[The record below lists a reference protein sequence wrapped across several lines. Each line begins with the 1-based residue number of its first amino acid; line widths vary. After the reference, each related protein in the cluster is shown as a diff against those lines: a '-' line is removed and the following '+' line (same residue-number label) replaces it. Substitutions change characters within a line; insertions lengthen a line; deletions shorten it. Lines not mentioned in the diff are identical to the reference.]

1 MGRNVAAMG
10 YRVEELARRCGLTVD
25 TIRFYQTRG
34 LLPPPAREGRHA
46 VYDDAHVER
55 LERIRA
61 LKEQGFR
68 LELIRR
74 TLDGELDVAE
84 QALAGALAADAG
96 SGEQAEPLT
105 REQLAQR
112 AGVPDTL
119 LEALEREGLLVP
131 GADEPA
137 PYDTGDLAA
146 VQAGS
151 ALLEAGLPLSELLAL
166 AREHDQAMRA
176 VAERAV
182 DLFARF
188 VRDPALGRAGGEP
201 DTGQAPARPG
211 EDGAGGAGEPGA
223 ASRAGDHHAASP
235 AGDHDAASPTGDYDA
250 ASPTDDH
257 DAEAVAEHVV
267 GALQATLPAA
277 TAIVAHHFRRRLL
290 AAARARLEGA

>member
-1 MGRNVAAMG
+1 MG

-211 EDGAGGAGEPGA
+211 EDGAGGP
-223 ASRAGDHHAASP
+223 ASR
-235 AGDHDAASPTGDYDA
+235 AGDHDAASPNGDHGAVSPTGDHDA
-250 ASPTDDH
+250 ASRPAGDH

>member
-1 MGRNVAAMG
+1 MTHPTGCGSGLISWPPHPHPGMGGAAPLAGPPPAVTFQAIGRNVAAMG
-10 YRVEELARRCGLTVD
+10 YRVEELADRCGLTVD

-34 LLPPPAREGRHA
+34 LLPPPARDGRRA
-46 VYDDAHVER
+46 VYDDGHVER

-61 LKEQGFR
+61 LKGQGFS

-96 SGEQAEPLT
+96 PGEADEPLT
-105 REQLAQR
+105 RQQLAER

-131 GADEPA
+131 GAGEPA

-188 VRDPALGRAGGEP
+188 VRDPALGRAGG
-201 DTGQAPARPG
+201 DG
-211 EDGAGGAGEPGA
+211 EDASDPGA
-223 ASRAGDHHAASP
+223 AGGDDGDAGDP
-235 AGDHDAASPTGDYDA
+235 D
-250 ASPTDDH
+250 
-257 DAEAVAEHVV
+257 AVADHVV

-290 AAARARLEGA
+290 AAARARLEGP

>member
-96 SGEQAEPLT
+96 SGDQAEPLT

-211 EDGAGGAGEPGA
+211 EDGAGGP
-223 ASRAGDHHAASP
+223 ASR
-235 AGDHDAASPTGDYDA
+235 AGDHDAASPTGDHDA
-250 ASPTDDH
+250 ASPTDDHDAASRGSDH

>member
-1 MGRNVAAMG
+1 MDRNVAAMG

-201 DTGQAPARPG
+201 DTGHAPARPG
-211 EDGAGGAGEPGA
+211 
-223 ASRAGDHHAASP
+223 DHDATSP
-235 AGDHDAASPTGDYDA
+235 AGDHDAASPTGDHHA
-250 ASPTDDH
+250 ASRGSDH

>member
-96 SGEQAEPLT
+96 SGDQAEPLT

-235 AGDHDAASPTGDYDA
+235 TGE
-250 ASPTDDH
+250 H

>member
-201 DTGQAPARPG
+201 DTGHAPARPG
-211 EDGAGGAGEPGA
+211 EDGAGGAG
-223 ASRAGDHHAASP
+223 
-235 AGDHDAASPTGDYDA
+235 DHDAASPTGDHGA
-250 ASPTDDH
+250 ASPTGDH